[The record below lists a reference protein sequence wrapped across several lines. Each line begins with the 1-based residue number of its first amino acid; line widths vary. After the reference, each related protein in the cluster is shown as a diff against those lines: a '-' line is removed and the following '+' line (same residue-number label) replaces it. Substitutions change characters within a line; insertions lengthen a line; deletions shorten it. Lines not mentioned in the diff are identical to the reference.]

1 MDFQLTEEQVLIR
14 DMVRE
19 FVEND
24 IKPIAGAIDKEHRFP
39 SESVAPMAELGLFGF
54 NIDEA
59 YGGTEADAISY
70 VLATEEMAKV
80 SASHAMIMGSQCSL
94 TGPIIQKYADEETKA
109 RILPGVVSGEKLG
122 CFCLSEPSAGCDA
135 AAQETTAVRQ
145 GDNYVINGSKL
156 WITAAPQGAFFIV
169 FAMTDKS
176 KGVKGITAFLVERD
190 NPGISI
196 GLPEDKMGMN
206 GSETCSVSFSDCVV
220 SARAMLGEEG
230 KGFNIAME
238 TLDGGRLSC
247 SALALGIAQ
256 SALDATITYTKERI
270 QFGKPIAANQGIQ
283 WVLVDMAT
291 RVDCARML
299 VYRAAATKMA
309 GLPYTRE
316 SAQAKLYAA
325 ETATYVTQKAVQL
338 HGGMGYTKSYPVERL
353 MREAKLTEI
362 FEGTSEVQR
371 MVIAKHILA

>member
-1 MDFQLTEEQVLIR
+1 MNFELTEEQTLIR

-24 IKPIAGAIDKEHRFP
+24 VKPIAGEIDKEHRFP
-39 SESVAPMAELGLFGF
+39 SESIAPMGELGLFGF

-59 YGGTEADAISY
+59 YGGSEADVLSY
-70 VLATEEMAKV
+70 ALATEEMAKV
-80 SASHAMIMGSQCSL
+80 SAAHAMIMGSQCSL
-94 TGPIIQKYADEETKA
+94 TGPIIQKYANEETKA
-109 RILPGVVSGEKLG
+109 RLLPGVVSGEKIG
-122 CFCLSEPSAGCDA
+122 CFCLSEPGAGCDA
-135 AAQETTAVRQ
+135 AGQQTTAVRQ
-145 GDNYVINGSKL
+145 GDSYVINGSKL
-156 WITAAPQGAFFIV
+156 WITAAPQGAFYIV

-176 KGVKGITAFLVERD
+176 KGVKGISAFLVERD

-196 GLPEDKMGMN
+196 GLPEEKMGMN
-206 GSETCSVSFSDCVV
+206 GSDTCSVSFSDCVV
-220 SARAMLGEEG
+220 AESARLGAEG
-230 KGFNIAME
+230 QGFSIAME

-247 SALALGIAQ
+247 SAIALGIAQ

-270 QFGKPIAANQGIQ
+270 QFGKPIAANQGVQ
-283 WVLVDMAT
+283 WMLVEMANQ
-291 RVDCARML
+291 VDCARML
-299 VYRAAATKMA
+299 VYRAAAAKMA
-309 GLPYTRE
+309 GGDYTRE
-316 SAQAKLYAA
+316 AAQAKLYASEA
-325 ETATYVTQKAVQL
+325 ATYVTQKAVQL

>member
-135 AAQETTAVRQ
+135 AAQETTAVRK

-169 FAMTDKS
+169 FAMTDKN

>member
-1 MDFQLTEEQVLIR
+1 MNFQLTEEQTLIR

-24 IKPIAGAIDKEHRFP
+24 VKPIAAEIDKDHRFP
-39 SESVAPMAELGLFGF
+39 SESIAPMGELGLFGF

-59 YGGTEADAISY
+59 YGGSEADVLSY
-70 VLATEEMAKV
+70 ALATEEMAKV
-80 SASHAMIMGSQCSL
+80 SAAHAMIMGSQCSL
-94 TGPIIQKYADEETKA
+94 TGPIIQKYANEETKA
-109 RILPGVVSGEKLG
+109 RLLPGVVSGEKIG
-122 CFCLSEPSAGCDA
+122 CFCLSEPGAGCDA
-135 AAQETTAVRQ
+135 AAQQTTAVRQ
-145 GDNYVINGSKL
+145 GDSYVINGSKL
-156 WITAAPQGAFFIV
+156 WITAAPQGAFYIV

-190 NPGISI
+190 NPGLSI
-196 GLPEDKMGMN
+196 GLPEEKMGMN
-206 GSETCSVSFSDCVV
+206 GSDTCSVSFSDCVV
-220 SARAMLGEEG
+220 AESARLGTEG
-230 KGFNIAME
+230 QGFSIAME

-247 SALALGIAQ
+247 SAIALGIAQ

-270 QFGKPIAANQGIQ
+270 QFGKPIAANQGVQ
-283 WVLVDMAT
+283 WMLVEMAT

-299 VYRAAATKMA
+299 VYRAAAAKMA
-309 GLPYTRE
+309 GGAYTRE
-316 SAQAKLYAA
+316 AAQAKLYASEA
-325 ETATYVTQKAVQL
+325 ATYVTQKAVQL

>member
-14 DMVRE
+14 DTVRE

-39 SESVAPMAELGLFGF
+39 SESIAPMAELGLFGF
-54 NIDEA
+54 NIDET

-169 FAMTDKS
+169 FAMTNKS

-220 SARAMLGEEG
+220 PASAMLGKEG

-256 SALDATITYTKERI
+256 SALDATIAYTKERI

-299 VYRAAATKMA
+299 VYRAAAAKMV

-325 ETATYVTQKAVQL
+325 EAATYVTQKAVQL

-362 FEGTSEVQR
+362 FEGTNEVQR

>member
-19 FVEND
+19 FVENE

-94 TGPIIQKYADEETKA
+94 TGPIIQKYADEATKA

-220 SARAMLGEEG
+220 PASAMLGEEG

-299 VYRAAATKMA
+299 VYRAAAAKMT

-325 ETATYVTQKAVQL
+325 EAATYVTQKAVQL

>member
-1 MDFQLTEEQVLIR
+1 MNFELTEEQTLIR

-24 IKPIAGAIDKEHRFP
+24 VKPIAGEIDKEHRFP
-39 SESVAPMAELGLFGF
+39 SESIAPMGELGLFGF

-59 YGGTEADAISY
+59 YGGSEADVLSY
-70 VLATEEMAKV
+70 ALATEEMAKV
-80 SASHAMIMGSQCSL
+80 SAAHAMIMGSQCSL
-94 TGPIIQKYADEETKA
+94 TGPIIQKYANEETKA
-109 RILPGVVSGEKLG
+109 RLLPGVVSGEKIG
-122 CFCLSEPSAGCDA
+122 CFCLSEPGAGCDA
-135 AAQETTAVRQ
+135 AGQQTTAVRQ
-145 GDNYVINGSKL
+145 GDSYVINGSKL
-156 WITAAPQGAFFIV
+156 WITAAPQGAFYIV

-176 KGVKGITAFLVERD
+176 KGVKGISAFLVERD

-196 GLPEDKMGMN
+196 GLPEEKMGMN
-206 GSETCSVSFSDCVV
+206 GSDTCSVSFSDCVV
-220 SARAMLGEEG
+220 AESARLGTEG
-230 KGFNIAME
+230 QGFSIAME

-247 SALALGIAQ
+247 SAIALGIAQ

-270 QFGKPIAANQGIQ
+270 QFGKPIAANQGVQ
-283 WVLVDMAT
+283 WMLVEMANQ
-291 RVDCARML
+291 VDCARML
-299 VYRAAATKMA
+299 VYRAAAAKMA
-309 GLPYTRE
+309 GGDYTRE
-316 SAQAKLYAA
+316 AAQAKLYASEA
-325 ETATYVTQKAVQL
+325 ATYVTQKAVQL

>member
-24 IKPIAGAIDKEHRFP
+24 IKPIAGEIDKEHRFP

-54 NIDEA
+54 NIDEN

-80 SASHAMIMGSQCSL
+80 SAAHAMIMGSQCSL
-94 TGPIIQKYADEETKA
+94 TGPVIQKYADEETKA
-109 RILPGVVSGEKLG
+109 RILPGVVSGEQMG

-135 AAQETTAVRQ
+135 AAQQTTAVRQ

-176 KGVKGITAFLVERD
+176 AGVKGITAFLVERD

-196 GLPEDKMGMN
+196 GLPEEKMGMN

-220 SARAMLGEEG
+220 PVSARLGAEG
-230 KGFNIAME
+230 KGFSIAME

-247 SALALGIAQ
+247 SAIALGIAQ
-256 SALDATITYTKERI
+256 SALDATIDYTKERI
-270 QFGKPIAANQGIQ
+270 QFGKPIAANQGVQ
-283 WVLVDMAT
+283 WMLVDMAT

-299 VYRAAATKMA
+299 VYRAAAAKIA

-316 SAQAKLYAA
+316 SAQAKLYAS

>member
-14 DMVRE
+14 DTVRE

-39 SESVAPMAELGLFGF
+39 SESIAPMAELGLFGF
-54 NIDEA
+54 NIDET

-169 FAMTDKS
+169 FAMTNKS

-220 SARAMLGEEG
+220 PASAMLGKEG

-256 SALDATITYTKERI
+256 SALDATIAYTKERI

-299 VYRAAATKMA
+299 VYRAAAAKMA

-325 ETATYVTQKAVQL
+325 EAATYVTQKAVQL

-362 FEGTSEVQR
+362 FEGTIEVQR